1 MKKIVWLLLLLLLPL
16 ALAEENL
23 YLYDSLNLQL
33 DVNGEFTLIADGGSP
48 SVQQVKA
55 EMLLFP
61 KDNGQQE
68 IIKLNTEGEVNENE
82 ITFNWNDKQLGKKEF
97 SYSSEI
103 ETKNT
108 RTKVKTEIPF
118 PLTGI
123 DKYKEYILSS
133 ETIDSDHP
141 KIIAKA
147 TELIEGEDD
156 AFKAA
161 FKLANWVEENVEY
174 DLSTLNAETSQKA
187 SWVLENRNGVCDEMT
202 SLFVAM
208 ARAVGIP
215 GRFV

>member
-82 ITFNWNDKQLGKKEF
+82 ITLLRFEGTE
-97 SYSSEI
+97 SSSVFCVR
-103 ETKNT
+103 K
-108 RTKVKTEIPF
+108 
-118 PLTGI
+118 
-123 DKYKEYILSS
+123 IL
-133 ETIDSDHP
+133 
-141 KIIAKA
+141 
-147 TELIEGEDD
+147 
-156 AFKAA
+156 F
-161 FKLANWVEENVEY
+161 
-174 DLSTLNAETSQKA
+174 
-187 SWVLENRNGVCDEMT
+187 
-202 SLFVAM
+202 
-208 ARAVGIP
+208 
-215 GRFV
+215 